1 MLVLEHIPDALAE
14 AVTRAVDIPTIG
26 IGAGKSCDGQVL
38 VINDAIGLGDRWPP
52 FSRQYAYVSA
62 TIVHAARYR
71 RYRVSLTQGSAL
83 STTDDFNKAAAQ
95 TVPACGGS

>member
-62 TIVHAARYR
+62 TIVHAAAIPQ
-71 RYRVSLTQGSAL
+71 VSRFVDSRECP
-83 STTDDFNKAAAQ
+83 
-95 TVPACGGS
+95 VYHR